1 MVCSVVLM
9 PFMLFVVANVCV
21 LVECNRVPFDI
32 PEAESE
38 LVAGFMTEY
47 SSLYF
52 SIIVLS
58 EYLSMLVFAL
68 LLVLLFNLYML
79 TSLFLLFSWCTT
91 RATLN
96 RLKYDELLHLGWY
109 MLLLLV
115 FALFMLFLFV

>member
-1 MVCSVVLM
+1 
-9 PFMLFVVANVCV
+9 
-21 LVECNRVPFDI
+21 VPFDI